1 MKPDV
6 TNPYRSGVI
15 GCGSIGSTIEDRWR
29 AGSMRMGLPA
39 GHASV
44 YASFPH
50 TELIA
55 GADTNETRRV
65 EFAERWQLHPDRL
78 YASYLDM
85 LEHEDLALV
94 SVATPTKSH
103 AEIGLECVQRGI
115 SAIYLEKPIASCLAD
130 ADRLVAACQ
139 QANVPLTVNHVRRG
153 DVIYR
158 KARHLVDEGA
168 IGELHSMVAHFG
180 GGLMWIGTH
189 ALDLLNF
196 FNGDTPVQWITG
208 ALEDGQEFDPGGSA
222 FILYE
227 NGVRAFVNGSARE
240 PMSFRVEVIGRAGR
254 IVIGNHDLE
263 LWRRN
268 PASSHFELLQ
278 HPFPLALPSI
288 SPMTLLLFELVSA
301 MESGNSLV
309 SNGETATRALELIVA
324 IYTSSRHGGCRVEVS
339 DLDRSMKIHSN

>member
-1 MKPDV
+1 MKSDV
-6 TNPYRSGVI
+6 RRPYRAGVI

-44 YASFPH
+44 YASFPR
-50 TELIA
+50 TELVA
-55 GADTNETRRV
+55 GADTDERRRLD
-65 EFAERWQLHPDRL
+65 FSERWLLHPDHV
-78 YASYLDM
+78 YASYLEM
-85 LEHEDLALV
+85 FEREDLALV
-94 SVATPTKSH
+94 SVATPTMSH
-103 AEIGLECVQRGI
+103 VEIGLECVRRGI
-115 SAIYLEKPIASCLAD
+115 SAIYLEKPIASSLAD
-130 ADRLVAACQ
+130 ADRLVAACRH
-139 QANVPLTVNHVRRG
+139 ANVPLTVNHIRRG

-158 KARHLVDEGA
+158 KARQLVDEGV

-196 FNGDTPVQWITG
+196 FNDDTPVRWITG
-208 ALEDGQEFDPGGSA
+208 ALGDDQDFDPGGSA

-227 NGVRAFVNGSARE
+227 NGVRAFVNGSASE
-240 PMSFRVEVIGRAGR
+240 AMAFRVEIIGSAGR

-268 PASSHFELLQ
+268 PASSFFELLQ

-288 SPMTLLLFELVSA
+288 SPMTLLLDELLSA
-301 MESGNSLV
+301 MERGTSLV
-309 SNGETATRALELIVA
+309 SDGDTATRALELIA
-324 IYTSSRHGGCRVEVS
+324 GIYTSSRNGGCRVEVAS
-339 DLDRSMKIHSN
+339 LDRSMTIFSN

>member
-1 MKPDV
+1 MKADV
-6 TNPYRSGVI
+6 SSPYRSGVI

-44 YASFPH
+44 YESFPR
-50 TELIA
+50 TELVS
-55 GADTNETRRV
+55 GADTNATRRL
-65 EFAERWQLHPDRL
+65 EFAERWQLQPDRL
-78 YASYLDM
+78 YESYLDM
-85 LEHEDLALV
+85 LDHEELAVV
-94 SVATPTKSH
+94 SVATPTLSH
-103 AEIGLECVQRGI
+103 VEIGLECVQRGI
-115 SAIYLEKPIASCLAD
+115 SAIYLEKPIANCLAD

-139 QANVPLTVNHVRRG
+139 QATVPLTVNHIRRG

-158 KARHLVDEGA
+158 KARQLVEEGA

-189 ALDLLNF
+189 ALDLLNY
-196 FNGDTPVQWITG
+196 FNGDTPVRWITG

-227 NGVRAFVNGSARE
+227 NGVRAFVNGSTRE
-240 PMSFRVEVIGRAGR
+240 PMAFRVEVIGSAGR
-254 IVIGNHDLE
+254 IAIGNHDLE

-268 PASSHFELLQ
+268 PASAQFELLQ

-288 SPMTLLLFELVSA
+288 SPMTVLLEELLNA
-301 MESGNSLV
+301 MERGTPLLSDGV
-309 SNGETATRALELIVA
+309 TATRALELIVG
-324 IYTSSRHGGCRVEVS
+324 IYTSSRNGGCRVEPS
-339 DLDRSMKIHSN
+339 NLDRSMTIHSN